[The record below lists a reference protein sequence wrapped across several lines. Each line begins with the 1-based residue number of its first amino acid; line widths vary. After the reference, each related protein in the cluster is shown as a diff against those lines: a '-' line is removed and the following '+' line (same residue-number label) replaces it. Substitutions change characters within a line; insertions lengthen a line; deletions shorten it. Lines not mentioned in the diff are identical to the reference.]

1 MTSHDGGDDLRRS
14 RLAFNAYGEIK
25 VSDDRD

>member
-1 MTSHDGGDDLRRS
+1 MTSYDEGDDLRRS
-14 RLAFNAYGEIK
+14 RLAFNAFGEIK